1 VTKPTILQVGAL
13 PPGAVELLRR
23 HFHVV
28 DDAPAGVNAEAAGL
42 IRGVATSGKEP
53 VGKELL
59 DRLPG
64 LQLISCLGAG
74 TEGLDEGEL
83 ERRGIRVETTSRV
96 LADDVADVAIG
107 LVIALA
113 RDFRRAD
120 RYVREGRWAM
130 GRYPLGRA
138 LAGSHLGIVGMGTI
152 GEVIADRAAA
162 FGMAVGYHNRSPK
175 TGDVRRYFGSL
186 RHLAEWSTFLVVCC
200 PGGPATHHLVEA
212 NILEALGA
220 EGYLVNVARGS
231 VVDEQALAAALES
244 RAIAGAGLDVFEA
257 EPTPDPR
264 LLGREEVILLPHIGS
279 ATAETRAA
287 MSKAM
292 VGALVR
298 ALSPD

>member
-1 VTKPTILQVGAL
+1 MTKPTILQVGAL
-13 PPGAVELLRR
+13 PAGTVELLRHR
-23 HFHVV
+23 FHLL
-28 DDAPAGVNAEAAGL
+28 DDSPAGLSAQAAAL
-42 IRGVATSGKEP
+42 IRGVATSGKAP
-53 VGKELL
+53 VGKKLL

-64 LQLISCLGAG
+64 LQLVSCLGAG

-83 ERRGIRVETTSRV
+83 GRRGIRVETTSRV

-130 GRYPLGRA
+130 GKYSLGRA
-138 LAGSHLGIVGMGTI
+138 LAGSRLGSLGMGTI
-152 GEVIADRAAA
+152 GEAVAHRAAA
-162 FGMAVGYHNRSPK
+162 LGMEVGYHNRSPK
-175 TGDVRRYFGSL
+175 TGDARRYFGSL
-186 RHLAEWSTFLVVCC
+186 RDLAGWSTFLVVCC
-200 PGGPATHHLVEA
+200 PGGPETHHLVNA
-212 NILEALGA
+212 SILEALGA

-244 RAIAGAGLDVFEA
+244 GAVAGAGLDVFEA
-257 EPTPDPR
+257 EPTPDPG

-279 ATAETRAA
+279 ATVKTRDG

-292 VGALVR
+292 VEALVR
-298 ALSPD
+298 ALCPD